1 MSRPPPPNPAI
12 ADLANGLG
20 LEDARDLVRMFLDG
34 FDSTLASL
42 SAKEREERR
51 RAAHSLK
58 SSARIVGLMTLS
70 RQMGELENRLSTP
83 EGDVAPADIS
93 TARKNFE
100 TAAPTLRAFAT
111 PPEAG

>member
-1 MSRPPPPNPAI
+1 M
-12 ADLANGLG
+12 
-20 LEDARDLVRMFLDG
+20 EDARDLVRMFLDG
-34 FDSTLASL
+34 FDSTLAAL
-42 SAKEREERR
+42 SAPEREERR

-83 EGDVAPADIS
+83 KGEVSPGDIS
-93 TARKNFE
+93 AAREKFE

-111 PPEAG
+111 PPESG